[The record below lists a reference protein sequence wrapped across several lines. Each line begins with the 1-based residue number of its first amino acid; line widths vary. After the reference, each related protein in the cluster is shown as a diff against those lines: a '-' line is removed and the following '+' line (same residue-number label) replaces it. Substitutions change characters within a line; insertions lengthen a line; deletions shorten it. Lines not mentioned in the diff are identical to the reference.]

1 MPIGSLV
8 NATTVI
14 VGSLI
19 GLLLRKRFPE
29 NIKAIIFEGVGL
41 GTLVL
46 GMKMAFEVEDFL
58 VFIFSLIFGGIVG
71 EVIHLETWMNGV
83 GDVLKVRLKTT
94 DARFTE
100 GFVTAFLIF
109 CIGSMTF
116 VGSINEGLSGDR
128 TLILTKAILDG
139 FTSIALA
146 SVYGVGVLFA
156 ALPLFIIQAS
166 ITLLAAQFQGFFS
179 DLLIAQ
185 LTAVG
190 GALILGIGLSLLE
203 IKKVKTV
210 NLLPGLLVVIVL
222 TVIFAP

>member
-1 MPIGSLV
+1 MPIGSMI
-8 NATTVI
+8 NALTVI
-14 VGSLI
+14 LGSVT
-19 GLLLRKRFPE
+19 GLLLRKKFPK
-29 NIKAIIFEGVGL
+29 NIQAIIFEGVGL

-71 EVIHLETWMNGV
+71 ELIHLETRMEAL
-83 GDVLKVRLKTT
+83 GDMLKGKLKTQ
-94 DARFTE
+94 DERFTE
-100 GFVTAFLIF
+100 GLVTAFLIF

-116 VGSINEGLSGDR
+116 VGALNEGLSGDR

-139 FTSIALA
+139 FTSMALA
-146 SVYGVGVLFA
+146 SVYGLGVLFS

-166 ITLLAAQFQGFFS
+166 LTLLATQFQSFFS
-179 DLLIAQ
+179 DLLIHQ
-185 LTAVG
+185 LTSVG

-203 IKKVKTV
+203 IKKVKTI

-222 TVIFAP
+222 TLVVG